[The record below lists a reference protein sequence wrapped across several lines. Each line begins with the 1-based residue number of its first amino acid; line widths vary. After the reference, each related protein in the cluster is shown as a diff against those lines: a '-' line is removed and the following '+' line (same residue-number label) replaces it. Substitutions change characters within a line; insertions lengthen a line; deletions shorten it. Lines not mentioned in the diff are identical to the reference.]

1 MLIGQTGS
9 GKTSLTQ
16 VLNNEKLEYKK
27 TQAMEYSD
35 LVIDTPGEYIEK
47 RTYYNVVITQSVEA
61 DVIGLVQPCNNEASI
76 FPPGFGGTFA
86 KPVIGIIT
94 KVDLCS
100 GDENILTCER
110 YLREAGAEKIF
121 KVSAIESLGID
132 NLKKYLCW
140 Q

>member
-47 RTYYNVVITQSVEA
+47 RAYYNVVITESVDA
-61 DVIGLVQPCNNEASI
+61 DVIALIQPSNNESSI
-76 FPPGFGGTFA
+76 FPPGFGGIFA

-94 KVDLCS
+94 KIDLCNE
-100 GDENILTCER
+100 DEHILTCER

-121 KVSAIESLGID
+121 KVSAIESLGIE
-132 NLKKYLCW
+132 NIKNYLGW
-140 Q
+140 

>member
-47 RTYYNVVITQSVEA
+47 RAYYNVVITESVDA
-61 DVIGLVQPCNNEASI
+61 DVIGLIQPCNNESSI
-76 FPPGFGGTFA
+76 FPPGFGTAFA

-94 KVDLCS
+94 KVDICNE
-100 GDENILTCER
+100 DENLITCER
-110 YLREAGAEKIF
+110 YLREAGAEEIF
-121 KVSAIESLGID
+121 KVSVIESIGIENMKDYLG
-132 NLKKYLCW
+132 W
-140 Q
+140 